1 MQPDWKERVVEFW
14 FSELTPDQWF
24 KTSQEVDDTIRNR
37 FEPTLLEFVEK
48 QPDEVR
54 MEPDAAL
61 AGIILC
67 DQFPRNIYR
76 STSRAFAYDPL
87 ALELCHHA
95 VSRGFDRE
103 LETKKK
109 QFLYM
114 PLMHSEALGD
124 QDRAVELFTALGNE
138 NARKYAVEHRDIIAR
153 FGRFPH
159 RNRVLDRENTSEELA
174 FLEEHE
180 GYGQ

>member
-1 MQPDWKERVVEFW
+1 MEADWKKGVLDFW
-14 FSELTPDQWF
+14 FTELTPEQWF
-24 KTSQEVDDTIRNR
+24 TANEEIDTTIRNR
-37 FEPTLLEFVEK
+37 FEPILQEFAEEV
-48 QPDEVR
+48 PDEARTTV
-54 MEPDAAL
+54 DGAL
-61 AGIILC
+61 AGVILC

-76 STSRAFAYDPL
+76 RTSRAFAFDRL
-87 ALELCHHA
+87 ALDLCHHA
-95 VSRGFDRE
+95 LSRGFDKE
-103 LETKKK
+103 METKQK

-114 PLMHSEALGD
+114 PLMHSEAMGD

-159 RNRVLDRENTSEELA
+159 RNRVLDRDSTQEEEA
-174 FLEEHE
+174 FLEGHE